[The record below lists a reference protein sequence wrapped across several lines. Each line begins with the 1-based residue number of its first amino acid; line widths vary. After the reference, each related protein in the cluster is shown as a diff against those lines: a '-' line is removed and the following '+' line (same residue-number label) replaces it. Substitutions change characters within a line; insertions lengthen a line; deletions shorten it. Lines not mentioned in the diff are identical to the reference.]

1 MVEDAQNKGEGSEQ
15 EVNEMPWINYLYPSA
30 STKLITK
37 RCVPFSVY
45 IGIYYVIQLACCICA
60 VNFYGDADRFNS
72 CKLDDAEKNLPE
84 NAMKIYDRPLL
95 LMSIY
100 HLIEWIKT
108 TLVLTVTCVGIN
120 LMYLYYPLIL
130 NTVFG
135 VGAWIYTM
143 MVLFSE
149 DGQACMK
156 AQPTRGLWLRI
167 DVIIFVVTFFLCLGP
182 LVPLRFCKKSDH
194 DEILNKK
201 DDDDEEGSDED

>member
-1 MVEDAQNKGEGSEQ
+1 
-15 EVNEMPWINYLYPSA
+15 
-30 STKLITK
+30 
-37 RCVPFSVY
+37 
-45 IGIYYVIQLACCICA
+45 
-60 VNFYGDADRFNS
+60 
-72 CKLDDAEKNLPE
+72 
-84 NAMKIYDRPLL
+84 MKIYDRPLL

-182 LVPLRFCKKSDH
+182 LIPLRFCKKSDH

-201 DDDDEEGSDED
+201 DDDDDEGSDED